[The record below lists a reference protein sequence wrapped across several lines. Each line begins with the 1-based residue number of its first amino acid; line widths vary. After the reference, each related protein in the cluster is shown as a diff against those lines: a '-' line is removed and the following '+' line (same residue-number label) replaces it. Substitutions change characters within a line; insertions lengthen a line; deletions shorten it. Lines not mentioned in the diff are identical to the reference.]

1 MTTEEI
7 SILIAD
13 DHQVVRHGMRLFLET
28 QPGFHVAGEAA
39 DGKQAA
45 ELAAELAPDVALLDL
60 NMPVVDGIEAT
71 RRIRQVSPHTQVV
84 VLTSYHAD
92 EHIFPALRAG
102 AISYLLKDI
111 PMDELAQ
118 AIRRAARGE
127 ATLNTLVAA
136 RVLQELRGPRAD
148 TPNPFTE
155 LTDREMDILRL
166 LANGLSNSKIAAQL
180 VITENTVKGHVS
192 NILGK
197 LHLSDRTQAAIY
209 AWREGVVHRNEPGG
223 K

>member
-13 DHQVVRHGMRLFLET
+13 DHQVVRHGMHIFLDG
-28 QPGFHVAGEAA
+28 QPGFRVVAEAT
-39 DGKQAA
+39 DGKQATQ
-45 ELAAELAPDVALLDL
+45 LAAELAPDIALLDL
-60 NMPVVDGIEAT
+60 NMPEMDGIEAT

-84 VLTSYHAD
+84 ILTSYHAD

-102 AISYLLKDI
+102 AISYLLKDV
-111 PMDELAQ
+111 PMEELAQ
-118 AIRRAARGE
+118 AVRRAARGE
-127 ATLNTLVAA
+127 ATLNPSVAA
-136 RVLQELRGPRAD
+136 RVIQEVRGPRAEL
-148 TPNPFTE
+148 PNPFTE
-155 LTDREMDILRL
+155 LTNREMEILRL
-166 LANGLSNSKIAAQL
+166 LANGLSNADIAAQL

-197 LHLSDRTQAAIY
+197 LHLADRTQAAIY
-209 AWREGVVHRNEPGG
+209 AWREGVVRRED

>member
-1 MTTEEI
+1 MPPEEI

-13 DHQVVRHGMRLFLET
+13 DHQVVRHGMRAFLEA
-28 QPGFHVAGEAA
+28 QPGFRVAAEAA
-39 DGKQAA
+39 NGTQAVQ
-45 ELAAELAPDVALLDL
+45 LAAEHAPDVVLLDL
-60 NMPVVDGIEAT
+60 NMPEMDGVEAA
-71 RRIRQVSPHTQVV
+71 RRIRQASPHTQVV
-84 VLTSYHAD
+84 VITSHHAD
-92 EHIFPALRAG
+92 EYIFPALRAG

-127 ATLNTLVAA
+127 ATINPLVAA
-136 RVLQELRGPRAD
+136 RVLQELRGPRAE

-155 LTDREMDILRL
+155 LTEREMEILRL
-166 LANGLSNSKIAAQL
+166 LADGLSNIELANRL

-197 LHLSDRTQAAIY
+197 LHLSDRTQAAIF
-209 AWREGVVHRNEPGG
+209 AWREGVVRRGG
-223 K
+223 E